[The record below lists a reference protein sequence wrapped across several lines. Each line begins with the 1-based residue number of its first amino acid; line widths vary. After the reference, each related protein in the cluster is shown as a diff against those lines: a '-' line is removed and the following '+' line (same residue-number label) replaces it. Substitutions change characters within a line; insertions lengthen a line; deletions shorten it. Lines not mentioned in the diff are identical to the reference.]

1 MEQRIVQTILK
12 AIPDAQVHVASPDG
26 QHFQAVVVSP
36 SFEGL
41 PRVRQHQMVMN
52 ALREDFDTNRVH
64 AMQLKTMT
72 PREQESGR

>member
-1 MEQRIVQTILK
+1 MDQRIVQIICK
-12 AIPDAQVHVASPDG
+12 AIPDARVHVSSPDG
-26 QHFQAVVVSP
+26 QHFQAVVVSA

-52 ALREDFDTNRVH
+52 ALKEDFDTNRVH

-72 PREQESGR
+72 PAEQAAGR